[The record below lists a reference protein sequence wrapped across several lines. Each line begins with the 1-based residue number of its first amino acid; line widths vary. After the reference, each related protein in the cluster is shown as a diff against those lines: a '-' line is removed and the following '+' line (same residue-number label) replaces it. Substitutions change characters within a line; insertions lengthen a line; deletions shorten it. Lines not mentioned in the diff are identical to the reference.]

1 MPKKLVS
8 LGGLN
13 INLVLELSNKDMEK
27 YLLNWEKINSL
38 KDLSFINKEKDL
50 WSKIEIKSNDNI
62 INFFLYMNKVNKNKI
77 YAQFITLNEIIY
89 NEEQKLFENFIRQVT
104 TSNFLYILPQKI
116 YNSIKNIINI
126 ELIYGN
132 NKKVFQ
138 LISSPLNY
146 NNNLKESN
154 SHKKEEENEFIK
166 LSYNEKVFGF
176 FDYLLLDYKKM
187 KQMDDLINMK
197 IWNKFFINLK
207 QNFQIKIISYLS
219 NISLKED
226 EEKFFNL
233 IDIFIFPYKNDLQ
246 NILIRIK
253 QIIENKNLK
262 KELKDKIP
270 DNKNGNEVNKNK
282 FCQNEINNNKIGI
295 NNSKEKKSFIYRN
308 KSSQIK
314 NVHKIKYLLN
324 RPLDIN
330 NLFIYFNRYNFEEKI
345 KFINENKILM
355 VLEEFKDLF
364 FYTFNKK
371 EKYPFLNNFKFQIY
385 PEINIHNIEEIN
397 TYKKL
402 IKKNSELYSIIFY
415 SCLLSVLL
423 EEGFENEEIIVKGFL
438 LGNNCIKKLIQFE
451 KKYKIFPR
459 NTDILLTQINEN
471 DIKKYNYIPQS
482 ESRFILDGNNI
493 NSKKQLYNPLMD
505 KYSKTYF
512 STEAS
517 RDIIR
522 KNGLIDNNGNL
533 FYDKVYKDSLGI
545 NPIYKKNRN
554 IKYDDIYSMKILK
567 DIKSKQIEK
576 KFDVIKDK
584 FILNKK
590 MIGFNQKSY
599 QYSIYK
605 NAMKKILPKINIY
618 NLASEK
624 SKTNKKYKLVK

>member
-13 INLVLELSNKDMEK
+13 INLVLELSNKDIEK

-62 INFFLYMNKVNKNKI
+62 INFFFYMNKVNKNKI
-77 YAQFITLNEIIY
+77 YTQFITLNEIIY

-104 TSNFLYILPQKI
+104 ASNFLYILPQKI

-146 NNNLKESN
+146 NNNLKESD
-154 SHKKEEENEFIK
+154 SHKKEEENDFIK
-166 LSYNEKVFGF
+166 LSYNEKVLGF

-226 EEKFFNL
+226 EENFFNL
-233 IDIFIFPYKNDLQ
+233 IDIFIFPYKIDLQ

-262 KELKDKIP
+262 KKLKDKIP
-270 DNKNGNEVNKNK
+270 DNKNRNEVNKNK

-295 NNSKEKKSFIYRN
+295 NNNKEKKSFIYRN

-438 LGNNCIKKLIQFE
+438 LGNNCIKKLIEFE

-459 NTDILLTQINEN
+459 NMDILLTQINEN

-493 NSKKQLYNPLMD
+493 NLKKQLYNPLMD

-522 KNGLIDNNGNL
+522 KNGLIDNKGNL

-618 NLASEK
+618 NLTSEK